1 LETIGHSVKFI
12 AMGIE
17 TKNFLINTGSFVI
30 CALLII
36 IIAFGKYL
44 INELCACFPQYEI
57 SRKIGMFCYQDDY
70 K

>member
-1 LETIGHSVKFI
+1 MLDISWLFEKNLGLVETIGHTVKFI

-17 TKNFLINTGSFVI
+17 TKNFLINTGSFVV

-44 INELCACFPQYEI
+44 LN
-57 SRKIGMFCYQDDY
+57 
-70 K
+70 